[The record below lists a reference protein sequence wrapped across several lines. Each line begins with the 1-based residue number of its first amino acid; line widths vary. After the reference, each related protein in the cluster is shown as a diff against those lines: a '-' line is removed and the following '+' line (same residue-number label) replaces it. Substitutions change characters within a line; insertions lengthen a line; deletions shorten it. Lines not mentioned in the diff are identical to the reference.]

1 MLKILLVEDEL
12 IIAEDMT
19 NMLERIGYEIVGSA
33 MDFDEAIEILETEK
47 PDLILLDVNLGGKK
61 DGIHLAEEI
70 NKRFGIP
77 FIFTTSHTDVTTIE
91 RAKKTQPI
99 NYLVKPFKQAQL
111 YTAIEI
117 AMLNLAKKEDTS
129 KVETTEET
137 ENNFV
142 IKDALFIKD
151 KYSYV
156 KLPLSEILWMKAENN
171 YVEIH
176 TTQKKELI
184 RANLGHF
191 LEKINK
197 KNFFRTHKSYAVNLD
212 FLTRF
217 DPASVHI
224 LNTEVPLSKN
234 YAEELMKMIPT
245 M

>member
-1 MLKILLVEDEL
+1 
-12 IIAEDMT
+12 
-19 NMLERIGYEIVGSA
+19 
-33 MDFDEAIEILETEK
+33 
-47 PDLILLDVNLGGKK
+47 
-61 DGIHLAEEI
+61 
-70 NKRFGIP
+70 
-77 FIFTTSHTDVTTIE
+77 
-91 RAKKTQPI
+91 
-99 NYLVKPFKQAQL
+99 
-111 YTAIEI
+111 
-117 AMLNLAKKEDTS
+117 
-129 KVETTEET
+129 
-137 ENNFV
+137 
-142 IKDALFIKD
+142 
-151 KYSYV
+151 
-156 KLPLSEILWMKAENN
+156 MKADNN

>member
-19 NMLERIGYEIVGSA
+19 NMLERIGYEVIGSA
-33 MDFDEAIEILETEK
+33 IDFEEAIEILENEK
-47 PDLILLDVNLGGKK
+47 PDLILLDVNLGGKR
-61 DGIHLAEEI
+61 DGIDLAEEI
-70 NKRFGIP
+70 NKRFDIP
-77 FIFTTSHTDVTTIE
+77 FIFTTSYTDGPTIE
-91 RAKKTQPI
+91 RAKKTHPI
-99 NYLVKPFKQAQL
+99 NYLVKPFKQGQL

-117 AMLNLAKKEDTS
+117 AMLNLAKKEETT
-129 KVETTEET
+129 KTTTEES
-137 ENNFV
+137 ENLV

-151 KYSYV
+151 KYSYI

-176 TTQKKELI
+176 TAQRKELV
-184 RANLGHF
+184 RTNLGQF

-212 FLTRF
+212 YMTRL
-217 DPASVHI
+217 DPTSVYI
-224 LNTEVPLSKN
+224 QDIEVPITKS
-234 YAEELMKMIPT
+234 YADELIKILPT

>member
-33 MDFDEAIEILETEK
+33 IDFDEAIEILETEK

-70 NKRFGIP
+70 NRRFGIP
-77 FIFTTSHTDVTTIE
+77 FIYTTSFTDGATIE

-129 KVETTEET
+129 KTTTEET
-137 ENNFV
+137 ENLV

-151 KYSYV
+151 KYSYI
-156 KLPLSEILWMKAENN
+156 KLPLSDILWMKADNN

-176 TTQKKELI
+176 TTHKKELI

-191 LEKINK
+191 LERINK

-212 FLTRF
+212 FMTRL
-217 DPASVHI
+217 DPTCVFI
-224 LNTEVPLSKN
+224 LNTEVPITKN
-234 YAEELMKMIPT
+234 YADELMKILPT

>member
-19 NMLERIGYEIVGSA
+19 NMLERIGYEIIGSA
-33 MDFDEAIEILETEK
+33 IDFDEAIDILETEK

-70 NKRFGIP
+70 NKRFDIP
-77 FIFTTSHTDVTTIE
+77 FIFTTSYTDGVTIE

-129 KVETTEET
+129 KAEASEET
-137 ENNFV
+137 ENNLV

-212 FLTRF
+212 HMTRF
-217 DPASVHI
+217 DPTSVFI

-234 YAEELMKMIPT
+234 YADELMKVIPT

>member
-19 NMLERIGYEIVGSA
+19 NMLERIGYEIIGSA
-33 MDFDEAIEILETEK
+33 IDFDEAIEILETEK

-70 NKRFGIP
+70 NRRFGIP
-77 FIFTTSHTDVTTIE
+77 FIYTTSFTDGATIE
-91 RAKKTQPI
+91 RAKKTHPI

-117 AMLNLAKKEDTS
+117 AMLNLAKKEDTT
-129 KVETTEET
+129 KMTTEES
-137 ENNFV
+137 ENLV

-156 KLPLSEILWMKAENN
+156 KLPLSDILWMKAENN

-191 LEKINK
+191 LERINK

-212 FLTRF
+212 FMTRL
-217 DPASVHI
+217 DPTCVYI
-224 LNTEVPLSKN
+224 LNNEVPITKN
-234 YAEELMKMIPT
+234 YADELMKILPT

>member
-33 MDFDEAIEILETEK
+33 IDFDEAIEILETEK

-70 NKRFGIP
+70 NRRFDIP
-77 FIFTTSHTDVTTIE
+77 FIFTTSFTDSTTIE

-129 KVETTEET
+129 KTTTEET
-137 ENNFV
+137 ENLV

-176 TTQKKELI
+176 TTHKKELI

-212 FLTRF
+212 YMTRL
-217 DPASVHI
+217 DPANVFI
-224 LNTEVPLSKN
+224 LNTEVPITKN
-234 YAEELMKMIPT
+234 YAEELMKLIPT

>member
-19 NMLERIGYEIVGSA
+19 HMLERIGYEIVGSA
-33 MDFDEAIEILETEK
+33 IDFDEAIEILENVT

-70 NKRFGIP
+70 NRRFEIP
-77 FIFTTSHTDVTTIE
+77 FIFTTSHTDGATME
-91 RAKKTQPI
+91 RAIKTLPI

-129 KVETTEET
+129 KTTTEET
-137 ENNFV
+137 ENLV

-156 KLPLSEILWMKAENN
+156 KLLLSDILWMKAENN

-176 TTQKKELI
+176 TTHKKELI

-212 FLTRF
+212 FMTRL
-217 DPASVHI
+217 DPTSVYI
-224 LNTEVPLSKN
+224 LNTEVPITKS
-234 YAEELMKMIPT
+234 YADELMKMLPT
-245 M
+245 I

>member
-19 NMLERIGYEIVGSA
+19 NMLERIGYEIVGVA
-33 MDFDEAIEILETEK
+33 IDYDEAIEILETEK

-70 NKRFGIP
+70 NKRFNIP
-77 FIFTTSHTDVTTIE
+77 FIFTTSYTDGETIE

-117 AMLNLAKKEDTS
+117 AMMNLAKKETNS
-129 KVETTEET
+129 KAETTEES
-137 ENNFV
+137 ENNLV

-184 RANLGHF
+184 RANLGYF

-212 FLTRF
+212 HMTRF
-217 DPASVHI
+217 DPSSVFI

-234 YAEELMKMIPT
+234 YADELMKMIPT

>member
-19 NMLERIGYEIVGSA
+19 NMLERIGYEIIGSA

-70 NKRFGIP
+70 NKRFEIP
-77 FIFTTSHTDVTTIE
+77 FIFTTSHTDGVTIE

-129 KVETTEET
+129 KAETSEET
-137 ENNFV
+137 ENNLV

-212 FLTRF
+212 HMTRF
-217 DPASVHI
+217 DPTSVYI
-224 LNTEVPLSKN
+224 LNIEVPLSKN
-234 YAEELMKMIPT
+234 YADELMKMIPT

>member
-19 NMLERIGYEIVGSA
+19 NMLEKIGYEVVGSA
-33 MDFDEAIEILETEK
+33 IDFEEAIGILETEK

-61 DGIHLAEEI
+61 DGIDLAEEI
-70 NKRFGIP
+70 NRRFDIP
-77 FIFTTSHTDVTTIE
+77 FIYTTSFTDAATIE

-117 AMLNLAKKEDTS
+117 AMLNLAKKGDTS
-129 KVETTEET
+129 QTTTEET
-137 ENNFV
+137 QDFV

-151 KYSYV
+151 KYSYI
-156 KLPLSEILWMKAENN
+156 KLLLSEILWMKAENN

-176 TTQKKELI
+176 TTHKKELI

-191 LEKINK
+191 LEKINR

-212 FLTRF
+212 YMTRL
-217 DPASVHI
+217 DPSSVFVQ
-224 LNTEVPLSKN
+224 NTEVPITKT
-234 YAEELMKMIPT
+234 YFDDLMKMLPT

>member
-1 MLKILLVEDEL
+1 MLKILIVEDEL

-33 MDFDEAIEILETEK
+33 MDYDEAIEILEHEK
-47 PDLILLDVNLGGKK
+47 PDLILLDVNLNGKK
-61 DGIHLAEEI
+61 DGIDLAEEI
-70 NKRFGIP
+70 NKRFYIP
-77 FIFTTSHTDVTTIE
+77 FIFTTSHTDGVTIE

-117 AMLNLAKKEDTS
+117 AMLNLAKKEDNS
-129 KVETTEET
+129 KAETTEEA
-137 ENNFV
+137 ENNLV

-212 FLTRF
+212 HMTRF
-217 DPASVHI
+217 DPTCVFIH
-224 LNTEVPLSKN
+224 NTEVPLSKN
-234 YAEELMKMIPT
+234 YADELMKMIPT
-245 M
+245 I